1 MTLYL
6 GIDIGGTKIAGGL
19 VTDEGCVTL
28 FDRRL
33 TPLTGG
39 AAILEAVLALA
50 RTLKTAAPEPI
61 AAISIGT
68 GGQVNTERGVIA
80 SATGLLPGWAGTDV
94 KAAFERAFGL
104 PCFVDNDVNA
114 LAAGEA
120 RFGAGRGLAT
130 VLYLALGTGVGGA
143 LLLNGHVHHGATWTG
158 GEFGHLLLTTDEAA
172 PRKTLEDWASGPGLL
187 QTYREIIG
195 AGPEVTGEAVAAEAA
210 SDPEGPAARAIA
222 RTGECLGFGL
232 ASLANALDPDLI
244 VIGGGLA
251 ALGDA
256 LLDPARHILRR
267 YALPGPACCPV
278 VPAALGAEAAV
289 IGAAALGM
297 EPTPRQVATLPR
309 LIGVKREGGREG
321 SRGVASS

>member
-6 GIDIGGTKIAGGL
+6 SLDIGGTKIAGGL
-19 VTDEGCVTL
+19 VTGDGRVTL
-28 FDRRL
+28 SDRRP

-39 AAILEAVLALA
+39 ASILEAALSLA
-50 RTLKTAAPEPI
+50 RTLQGAAPEPP
-61 AAISIGT
+61 AAIGIGT
-68 GGQVNTERGVIA
+68 GGQVDAERGVIV
-80 SATGLLPGWAGTDV
+80 SATDLLPGWAGTDV

-104 PCFVDNDVNA
+104 PCLVDNDVNA
-114 LAAGEA
+114 LAVGEA

-143 LLLNGHVHHGATWTG
+143 LLLNGRVHHGATWTG

-172 PRKTLEDWASGPGLL
+172 PRKTLEDWASGPALL
-187 QTYREIIG
+187 QTYREMTG

-210 SDPEGPAARAIA
+210 SDPGGPAARVVT

-232 ASLANALDPDLI
+232 AGLANALDPDLI

-256 LLDPARHILRR
+256 LLDPARRILRR
-267 YALPGPACCPV
+267 YALPGPARCPV

-289 IGAAALGM
+289 VGAAALAM
-297 EPTPRQVATLPR
+297 PAP
-309 LIGVKREGGREG
+309 
-321 SRGVASS
+321 